1 MEAVNMSFALVSY
14 YLPATGHSAK
24 KKKGKRVVVACLCSV
39 VGLGRMKQMQKAP
52 KQRYMEGKVKSAGF
66 PLPHGILRIEF

>member
-24 KKKGKRVVVACLCSV
+24 KKKKRGGKYKKSV
-39 VGLGRMKQMQKAP
+39 
-52 KQRYMEGKVKSAGF
+52 
-66 PLPHGILRIEF
+66 H